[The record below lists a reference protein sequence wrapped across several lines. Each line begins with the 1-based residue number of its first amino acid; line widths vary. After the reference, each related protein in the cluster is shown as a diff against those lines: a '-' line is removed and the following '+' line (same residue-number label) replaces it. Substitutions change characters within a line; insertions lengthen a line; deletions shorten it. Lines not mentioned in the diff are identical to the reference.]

1 MAGGVLIEYT
11 SVHGF
16 FFNKLVAGA
25 GPKRGDA
32 EPGVH
37 SQVNA
42 GIGIEVAILKQSL
55 ETERF
60 FTVNG

>member
-1 MAGGVLIEYT
+1 MSIPQFME
-11 SVHGF
+11 F
-16 FFNKLVAGA
+16 FKKLVAGA
-25 GPKRGDA
+25 GLKEAMLSR
-32 EPGVH
+32 VLH

-42 GIGIEVAILKQSL
+42 EIGIEVAILKQSL

>member
-1 MAGGVLIEYT
+1 LV
-11 SVHGF
+11 
-16 FFNKLVAGA
+16 FFNKLVAGT

-32 EPGVH
+32 ELGVD

-42 GIGIEVAILKQSL
+42 GIGIEVAILKQSM

-60 FTVNG
+60 FTVNR